1 MAPRRIGIVHWS
13 WTRAAGRGRVGPAG
27 SGAGGTAQGKLLGGA
42 WSSQPRERQACLPR
56 AVREDR
62 SDSMQRRTTMP
73 VIKVTDMAY
82 GKLRSPDLDAQE
94 EFLTHFGMVRADRT
108 KNALYMRGT
117 DPAHHLHVTEKG
129 DPGFVGIA
137 YYAASEE
144 DLHKVARVPGAS
156 GVEDI
161 DEPGG
166 GKRVRLKEPN
176 GYQIEVVWGI
186 QQLPLIP
193 VSRDPMNT
201 GTEPL
206 RRAGKLMRL
215 PQDPT
220 PVKRIGHGVMGSPK
234 IKETVQWFRDT
245 LGFLCSDDVYVEN
258 QNNLIGS
265 FNRCDQGDEYVDHH
279 VFFCLKHEQAG
290 LNHFSFEVQDVD
302 DVFSGHQ
309 RLEELGK
316 YEHMWG
322 IGRHLLGSQVYD
334 YWADPW
340 GRVHERWADTDR
352 LNARGGSNLLPAHEA
367 LGSQWGG
374 PPPEKFIKRICP

>member
-1 MAPRRIGIVHWS
+1 
-13 WTRAAGRGRVGPAG
+13 
-27 SGAGGTAQGKLLGGA
+27 
-42 WSSQPRERQACLPR
+42 
-56 AVREDR
+56 
-62 SDSMQRRTTMP
+62 MP
-73 VIKVTDMAY
+73 GIKVTDIAY

-94 EFLTHFGMVRADRT
+94 EFLTHFGMVKVDRT

-117 DPAHHLHVTEKG
+117 DPAHHIHVTEKG
-129 DPGFVGIA
+129 DHPGFVGIA

-144 DLHKVARVPGAS
+144 DLDQVARVPGAS

-186 QQLPLIP
+186 QQLPRIP
-193 VSRDPMNT
+193 VNRDPMNT

-215 PQDPT
+215 PKEQT
-220 PVKRIGHGVMGSPK
+220 PIRRMGHGVMGSPK
-234 IKETVQWFRDT
+234 LKETVQWFRDT
-245 LGFLCSDDVYVEN
+245 LGFIGSDDVYVESKD
-258 QNNLIGS
+258 NLIGS
-265 FNRCDQGDEYVDHH
+265 FNRCDRGDEYVDHH
-279 VFFCLKHEQAG
+279 VFFCIKHEQAG
-290 LNHFSFEVQDVD
+290 LNHFSFEVHDVD
-302 DVFSGHQ
+302 DVFTGHE
-309 RLEELGK
+309 RLEKLGK

-352 LNARGGSNLLPAHEA
+352 LNARSGSNLLPAHEA
-367 LGSQWGG
+367 LISQWGG
-374 PPPEKFIKRICP
+374 PPPEKFIKRVCP